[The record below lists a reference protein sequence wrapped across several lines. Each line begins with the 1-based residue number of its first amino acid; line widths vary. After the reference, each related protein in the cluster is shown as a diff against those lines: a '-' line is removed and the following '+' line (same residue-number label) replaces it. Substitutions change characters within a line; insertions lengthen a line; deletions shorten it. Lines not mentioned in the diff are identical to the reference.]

1 MPGKK
6 KARQI
11 QEAREKAIAR
21 GQDPNQ
27 AERKVRQEL
36 GMAPMDRVDIKQR
49 EKKGQPPHPALADD
63 GKPAGADS
71 QEAADELA
79 DELADV
85 GDGKAI
91 TSLQKVKRDAAIIQL
106 IKRGISPA
114 QAGAQFGLKPR
125 RVRQIVNEYEHE
137 TPDLTELDP
146 GALVRHTL
154 WNYEAAIEE
163 LALLASKTDHGPTK
177 VGAIRVRLEALRG
190 RLELLQSV
198 GAVPH
203 DLGQIR
209 VIDDAQ
215 ATARQILQVFDHY
228 DIPEEV
234 RFAIVDVI
242 EGRTPAL
249 NGEAEVEEIEEGQ
262 VEDAEVVAD

>member
-1 MPGKK
+1 MGKLM
-6 KARQI
+6 RQI
-11 QEAREKAIAR
+11 QQAREKAIAN
-21 GQDPNQ
+21 GKDPNQ
-27 AERKVRQEL
+27 AERAMRQKL
-36 GMAPMDRVDIKQR
+36 GMAPMDRPDIEQR
-49 EKKGQPPHPALADD
+49 KKKGKSAHPALDSD
-63 GKPAGADS
+63 QPAGADS
-71 QEAADELA
+71 QQAAKELA

-85 GDGKAI
+85 NINGKGSQLTA
-91 TSLQKVKRDAAIIQL
+91 LQIVKRDAAIIQL

-114 QAGAQFGLKPR
+114 QAGAQFGLKAR
-125 RVRQIVNEYEHE
+125 RVQQIIEEYEKE
-137 TPDLTELDP
+137 APDLEELDP

-163 LALLASKTDHGPTK
+163 LALLASKSDHGPTK

-203 DLGQIR
+203 DLGQLR

-228 DIPEEV
+228 DIPEDV

-249 NGEAEVEEIEEGQ
+249 NGEAEVEDAVV
-262 VEDAEVVAD
+262 VEADDKG